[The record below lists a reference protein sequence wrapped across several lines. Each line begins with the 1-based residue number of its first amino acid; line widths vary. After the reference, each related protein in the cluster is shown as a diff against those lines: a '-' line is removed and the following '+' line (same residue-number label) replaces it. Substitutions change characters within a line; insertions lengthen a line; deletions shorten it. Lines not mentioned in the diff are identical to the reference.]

1 MNKRNNTPMW
11 ARLKASEQRR
21 KELELL
27 LQQQEKRLF
36 VEMNHFSRALA
47 LLEEYVEENTLLK
60 KKLKRFQSLANEI
73 DV

>member
-1 MNKRNNTPMW
+1 MW

-36 VEMNHFSRALA
+36 AEMNHFSRALA

>member
-1 MNKRNNTPMW
+1 MW

-21 KELELL
+21 RELELL
-27 LQQQEKRLF
+27 VHQQEKRLF
-36 VEMNHFSRALA
+36 AEMNHFSRALA

>member
-1 MNKRNNTPMW
+1 MNKRNSTPMW

-27 LQQQEKRLF
+27 LP
-36 VEMNHFSRALA
+36 RALA
-47 LLEEYVEENTLLK
+47 LLEEYVEANTLLK
-60 KKLKRFQSLANEI
+60 NKLKKFQSLANEI

>member
-1 MNKRNNTPMW
+1 MW

-36 VEMNHFSRALA
+36 AEMNHFSRALA
-47 LLEEYVEENTLLK
+47 LLEDYVEENTLLK

>member
-1 MNKRNNTPMW
+1 MW

-60 KKLKRFQSLANEI
+60 NKLKKFQSLANEI

>member
-1 MNKRNNTPMW
+1 MNKRNSTPMW

-36 VEMNHFSRALA
+36 AEMNHFSRALA
-47 LLEEYVEENTLLK
+47 LLEGYVAENTLLK
-60 KKLKRFQSLANEI
+60 NKLKKFQSLANEI

>member
-1 MNKRNNTPMW
+1 M
-11 ARLKASEQRR
+11 
-21 KELELL
+21 L

-60 KKLKRFQSLANEI
+60 NKLKKFQSLANEI

>member
-1 MNKRNNTPMW
+1 MW

-47 LLEEYVEENTLLK
+47 LLEGYVAENTLLK
-60 KKLKRFQSLANEI
+60 NKLKKFQSLANEI

>member
-1 MNKRNNTPMW
+1 MW

-36 VEMNHFSRALA
+36 VEMNHFSRALE

>member
-1 MNKRNNTPMW
+1 MW

-36 VEMNHFSRALA
+36 AEMNHFSRALA
-47 LLEEYVEENTLLK
+47 LLEGYVAENTLLK
-60 KKLKRFQSLANEI
+60 NKLKKFQSLANEI